1 MHRPPPGQYV
11 TVFDGRRALPVL
23 RPGSAAAAA
32 AAGVD
37 AGVAAALRRRAGGR
51 SGRLDAI
58 TALLPNAALLLYS
71 FVRKEAVLSSQIEG
85 TQSSLADLLL
95 FEIDEQPGVPLDD
108 AHEVSRYVAALE
120 RGLALL
126 RGGLPLCGRLL
137 CEVHAVLL
145 DHPRGRGKAPGEFRS
160 SAVWI
165 GGTRPGNA
173 AFVPPPA
180 GELPACLAAFE
191 RFSQRPA
198 GGDFATA
205 QGGAGARA
213 VRDHPPLSRRQ
224 TAASG
229 GC

>member
-11 TVFDGRRALPVL
+11 TVSTADEPYQSFVPAALPPQPPL
-23 RPGSAAAAA
+23 AWTP
-32 AAGVD
+32 
-37 AGVAAALRRRAGGR
+37 ALRRRFDDALVAL
-51 SGRLDAI
+51 GRLDAI

-191 RFSQRPA
+191 RFLNDQPE
-198 GGDFATA
+198 ATS
-205 QGGAGARA
+205 
-213 VRDHPPLSRRQ
+213 PLLAYSTPNWTRIPDETGQ
-224 TAASG
+224 
-229 GC
+229 